1 MRISDLAPAAAGV
14 VVIPAGEAR
23 AARTDARER
32 HPANKSWTQ
41 NFIRSATIGCGES
54 PAYHHA
60 RMFAAA
66 RLASAASARAT
77 IVAARTDAAS
87 TSYLTPPRRAR
98 AVAAT
103 AMTGPRDHGLIMER
117 EPLTLAPD
125 EPLWVFGYGSIGTRE
140 DADSTPNATPNRVA
154 TVPRSRPS
162 RAPLTLSPV
171 SSLLLFSAVWKVGFE
186 YEERVICC
194 ARGWRRRFHQGST
207 DHRGTPDFPGR
218 TVTLERCHP
227 TDEPPC
233 WGAAYRVSSA
243 AAPAVLDLLEIREK
257 QYDLRLRLD
266 LHADDAPDAPV
277 VVRGAVTYVATE
289 DPANLNWLGEPE
301 GGLEACA
308 AQIAAAEGP
317 SGRNDEYLFKLAEA
331 MRWLGVEDAH
341 LYELEARVRA
351 IGEEARA

>member
-60 RMFAAA
+60 RMLTAAC
-66 RLASAASARAT
+66 LASAASARAT

-117 EPLTLAPD
+117 EPLTLAPGRT
-125 EPLWVFGYGSIGTRE
+125 PLGLRVRKHRYARGRRLHPERHTQPGGHRSSIASLPRAA
-140 DADSTPNATPNRVA
+140 DA
-154 TVPRSRPS
+154 
-162 RAPLTLSPV
+162 LPV

-186 YEERVICC
+186 YEER
-194 ARGWRRRFHQGST
+194 A
-207 DHRGTPDFPGR
+207 
-218 TVTLERCHP
+218 
-227 TDEPPC
+227 
-233 WGAAYRVSSA
+233 
-243 AAPAVLDLLEIREK
+243 
-257 QYDLRLRLD
+257 
-266 LHADDAPDAPV
+266 
-277 VVRGAVTYVATE
+277 
-289 DPANLNWLGEPE
+289 
-301 GGLEACA
+301 
-308 AQIAAAEGP
+308 
-317 SGRNDEYLFKLAEA
+317 
-331 MRWLGVEDAH
+331 
-341 LYELEARVRA
+341 
-351 IGEEARA
+351 

>member
-1 MRISDLAPAAAGV
+1 M
-14 VVIPAGEAR
+14 
-23 AARTDARER
+23 
-32 HPANKSWTQ
+32 
-41 NFIRSATIGCGES
+41 
-54 PAYHHA
+54 
-60 RMFAAA
+60 
-66 RLASAASARAT
+66 
-77 IVAARTDAAS
+77 
-87 TSYLTPPRRAR
+87 
-98 AVAAT
+98 
-103 AMTGPRDHGLIMER
+103 
-117 EPLTLAPD
+117 
-125 EPLWVFGYGSIGTRE
+125 
-140 DADSTPNATPNRVA
+140 
-154 TVPRSRPS
+154 
-162 RAPLTLSPV
+162 
-171 SSLLLFSAVWKVGFE
+171 WKVGFE

-233 WGAAYRVSSA
+233 WGAAYRVSPA

-289 DPANLNWLGEPE
+289 DPANLNWLGALRKAFNSWE
-301 GGLEACA
+301 
-308 AQIAAAEGP
+308 Q
-317 SGRNDEYLFKLAEA
+317 LAEA

-351 IGEEARA
+351 IGGEARA